1 MRVFFRN
8 KQKLFLIC
16 YYFLL
21 LLDVLEELELEEDF
35 LLEQEE
41 LDLVEQELDFVEQD
55 FEEELLEQPQEEL
68 EP

>member
-1 MRVFFRN
+1 M
-8 KQKLFLIC
+8 
-16 YYFLL
+16 L